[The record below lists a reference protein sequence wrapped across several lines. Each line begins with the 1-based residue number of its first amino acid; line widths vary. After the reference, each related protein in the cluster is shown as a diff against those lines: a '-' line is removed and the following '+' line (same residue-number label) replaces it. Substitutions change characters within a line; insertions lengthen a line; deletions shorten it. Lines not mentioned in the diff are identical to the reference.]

1 MKVFEL
7 DLLYK
12 IIVPFLMFSG
22 IPKVTHASEPVVGCL
37 DSSVPYY
44 GFSLVTTK
52 NIPGTGLG
60 KGSVEV
66 TFSEESPF
74 GISITENGSY
84 QYDLS
89 ISLDRIKLRGAGE
102 LVAWVTTRDLSEI
115 QMIGTLDEYHRIRG
129 SVAWNKFLV
138 VITLEPDGNQK
149 LDRWQGPVVFRGM
162 SKSGMMHTMVG
173 HGALQ
178 EENCR
183 AYGYDS

>member
-1 MKVFEL
+1 MI
-7 DLLYK
+7 YK
-12 IIVPFLMFSG
+12 IMYGMIVPFLIFIG
-22 IPKVTHASEPVVGCL
+22 FPKSTHAIEPLAGCI

-44 GFSLVTTK
+44 GFSLITTK

-74 GISITENGSY
+74 GVSITENGSY

-89 ISLDRIKLRGAGE
+89 ISLDRIKLRGVGE

-115 QMIGTLDEYHRIRG
+115 QMIGTLDEHHRIRG
-129 SVAWNKFLV
+129 SVDWNKFLV
-138 VITLEPDGNQK
+138 VITLETDGNARG
-149 LDRWQGPVVFRGM
+149 DRWQGPVVFRGM